1 MRTRTI
7 HPVQRERKNRAT
19 EEEKEIKT
27 HDVQNFCTPVATATA
42 AAAAAAAAAMVA
54 AAAAALIE
62 IRDAGHVSK
71 VRDKD

>member
-42 AAAAAAAAAMVA
+42 AAAAAAAAMVA

>member
-27 HDVQNFCTPVATATA
+27 HDVQNFCTPVATA

>member
-7 HPVQRERKNRAT
+7 HP
-19 EEEKEIKT
+19 
-27 HDVQNFCTPVATATA
+27 A
-42 AAAAAAAAAMVA
+42 AAAAAAAAATA
-54 AAAAALIE
+54 PIE